1 MLKPDCA
8 RRKSCQS
15 AFGQGFDSPQLH
27 HKSKN
32 PNIIINGD
40 TFGFLIFMSFYNLEI
55 TVVCSIFS
63 ASSKPCIT
71 SAMMRVAKINP
82 ELNAS
87 HSVMQDSSLVQSL
100 IFSKVSFCFIVRIEF
115 RSPSFLHV
123 NLT

>member
-1 MLKPDCA
+1 
-8 RRKSCQS
+8 
-15 AFGQGFDSPQLH
+15 
-27 HKSKN
+27 
-32 PNIIINGD
+32 
-40 TFGFLIFMSFYNLEI
+40 MSFYNLEI

-100 IFSKVSFCFIVRIEF
+100 IFSNICFFQNDFRQIYFIREF
-115 RSPSFLHV
+115 V
-123 NLT
+123 A

>member
-1 MLKPDCA
+1 MW
-8 RRKSCQS
+8 
-15 AFGQGFDSPQLH
+15 LH

-55 TVVCSIFS
+55 TMVCSIFS

-100 IFSKVSFCFIVRIEF
+100 NFSKVSFVSLSDLSSGLPRFCI
-115 RSPSFLHV
+115 S
-123 NLT
+123 T